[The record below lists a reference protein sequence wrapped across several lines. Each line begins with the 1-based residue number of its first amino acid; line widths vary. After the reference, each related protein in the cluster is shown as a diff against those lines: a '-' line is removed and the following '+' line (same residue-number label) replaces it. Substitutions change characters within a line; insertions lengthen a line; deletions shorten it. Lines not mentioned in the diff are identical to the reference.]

1 MIDLY
6 TIMEKGKEDKDAIIA
21 KYTAQLSEQQLKAL
35 ELAQKHLGTSFN
47 MSKSNGFKEWL
58 SKMCCAV

>member
-1 MIDLY
+1 
-6 TIMEKGKEDKDAIIA
+6 MERVEMTKEEKDVLLA

-35 ELAQKHLGTSFN
+35 ELAENHLGTSFN